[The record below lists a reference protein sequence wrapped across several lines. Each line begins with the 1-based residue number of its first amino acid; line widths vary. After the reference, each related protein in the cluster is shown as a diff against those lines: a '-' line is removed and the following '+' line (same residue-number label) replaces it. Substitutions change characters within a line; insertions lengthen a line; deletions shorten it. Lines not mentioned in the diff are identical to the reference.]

1 MSRVRKKNKMST
13 HKASKPITPDEGTY
27 IPELEEL
34 YEKINNRH
42 VSHVRARPPLGTLI
56 LVYLF
61 RWYRIA
67 RDWLRKIL
75 IS

>member
-1 MSRVRKKNKMST
+1 MSRVRKKNKTKS
-13 HKASKPITPDEGTY
+13 HKPSREITPDEGTY
-27 IPELEEL
+27 IAELEEL

-42 VSHVRARPPLGTLI
+42 VSDVRARPPLGTLV

-67 RDWLRKIL
+67 RDWVRKIL

>member
-1 MSRVRKKNKMST
+1 MSRVRKKNKMKT
-13 HKASKPITPDEGTY
+13 HKTFNVSPAEDTY
-27 IPELEEL
+27 IAELEEL

-42 VSHVRARPPLGTLI
+42 KANVRTRPPLGTLI

-67 RDWLRKIL
+67 RDWVRKIL